1 MAALKASPQVNF
13 PSFFRNLD
21 PISKFIF
28 ICLGFASVSLVAL
41 TTWRVVG
48 YLTAPHLTLAAG
60 DPEGESYIISEA
72 IQKVVERRSNINI
85 TVIPTGGTADSLKKL
100 EEGSVELAAA
110 QADVASEQ
118 MDVSAHNEESSKPG
132 GSHASV
138 RTVAVLYKDLFQLV
152 VRDPNIKQFS
162 QLRGKTVALPI
173 KGGQYKSFEKIA
185 RHYGLLK
192 EDKNTL
198 DIKVTGLNKSQD
210 YDDKQAEEDFK
221 FERADALF
229 RVRAIGNQG
238 ISTLV
243 KDYGGRLVPIQ
254 QAKAMKIQHPAFEST
269 EIPQGAYKGNLAVPD
284 EDLPTVAVSRI
295 LVARDTVDQSI
306 IQEIT
311 RVIFEH
317 RQEIA
322 NAISQKH
329 SEVKPLIAS
338 IDRPSDTGGS
348 IPPIHPGAVAFY
360 ERDKPSFVQENSDFL
375 ALILTVILLAF
386 SWIRQLKIWMESS
399 RKNEADEYIA
409 RAINLMNASQ
419 GNLEDRQKQLD
430 DVFRKAADS
439 LIYEKISQES
449 FRTFNE
455 AYKTT
460 REAIEREGQLAQ
472 QQIEHKQR
480 EVSATYIK
488 AVVELLRDSK
498 QTKDLLQQKID
509 KILKEVAEKLMA
521 EEISQ
526 ESFRTFIEAY
536 KTTRDAIER
545 QPPFGGIQN

>member
-1 MAALKASPQVNF
+1 MAVQINF
-13 PSFFRNLD
+13 LSFFRNLD
-21 PISKFIF
+21 PLSKFIF
-28 ICLGFASVSLVAL
+28 ICLGFASLSLVAL
-41 TTWRVVG
+41 TTSRVVG
-48 YLTAPHLTLAAG
+48 YLTAPHLILAAG
-60 DPEGESYIISEA
+60 DSEGESYIISEA
-72 IQKVVERRSNINI
+72 IQKVVERRSNIKI
-85 TVIPTGGTADSLKKL
+85 TVIATGGTADSLKKL

-118 MDVSAHNEESSKPG
+118 MDVSAHNEPKSSNLG
-132 GSHASV
+132 ASHASV
-138 RTVAVLYKDLFQLV
+138 RTIAILYKDLFQLV

-173 KGGQYKSFEKIA
+173 KGGQYKSFEKVA

-221 FERADALF
+221 FQRADVLF

-243 KDYGGRLVPIQ
+243 KDYGGRLVAIQ

-295 LVARDTVDQSI
+295 LVARDTVDKSI
-306 IQEIT
+306 IQEIA

-338 IDRPSDTGGS
+338 IDRPSDTAGS

-360 ERDKPSFVQENSDFL
+360 ERDKPSFVQENADYL
-375 ALILTVILLAF
+375 ALILTVILLIG

-409 RAINLMNASQ
+409 SAINLMKASP
-419 GNLEDRQKQLD
+419 NDLDNNQKQLD
-430 DVFRKAADS
+430 EVFRKAADA
-439 LIYEKISQES
+439 LTYERISQES

-460 REAIEREGQLAQ
+460 REAIEREKQLIE

-480 EVSATYIK
+480 ELSARYIK
-488 AVVELLRDSK
+488 AIVELLRDTKQSK
-498 QTKDLLQQKID
+498 DFLQQKID
-509 KILKEVAEKLMA
+509 KILKEVAEKLIL

-526 ESFRTFIEAY
+526 ESFRTFMEAY

-545 QPPFGGIQN
+545 H

>member
-1 MAALKASPQVNF
+1 MAVQINF
-13 PSFFRNLD
+13 LSFFRNLD
-21 PISKFIF
+21 PLSKFIF
-28 ICLGFASVSLVAL
+28 ICLGFASLSLVAL
-41 TTWRVVG
+41 TTSRVVG
-48 YLTAPHLTLAAG
+48 YLTAPHLILAAG
-60 DPEGESYIISEA
+60 DSEGESYIISEA
-72 IQKVVERRSNINI
+72 IQKVVERRSNIKI
-85 TVIPTGGTADSLKKL
+85 TVIATGGTADNLKKL

-118 MDVSAHNEESSKPG
+118 MDVSAHNEPKSSNLG
-132 GSHASV
+132 ASHGSV
-138 RTVAVLYKDLFQLV
+138 RTIAILYKDLFQLV

-173 KGGQYKSFEKIA
+173 KGGQYKSFEKVA

-221 FERADALF
+221 FQRADVLF

-243 KDYGGRLVPIQ
+243 KDYGGRLVAIQ

-295 LVARDTVDQSI
+295 LVARDTVDKSI
-306 IQEIT
+306 IQEIA

-338 IDRPSDTGGS
+338 IDRPSDTAGS

-360 ERDKPSFVQENSDFL
+360 ERDKPSFVQENADYL
-375 ALILTVILLAF
+375 ALILTVILLIG

-409 RAINLMNASQ
+409 SAINLMKASP
-419 GNLEDRQKQLD
+419 NDLDNNQKQLD
-430 DVFRKAADS
+430 KIFRKAADA
-439 LIYEKISQES
+439 LILES
-449 FRTFNE
+449 
-455 AYKTT
+455 
-460 REAIEREGQLAQ
+460 
-472 QQIEHKQR
+472 
-480 EVSATYIK
+480 
-488 AVVELLRDSK
+488 
-498 QTKDLLQQKID
+498 
-509 KILKEVAEKLMA
+509 
-521 EEISQ
+521 ISQ